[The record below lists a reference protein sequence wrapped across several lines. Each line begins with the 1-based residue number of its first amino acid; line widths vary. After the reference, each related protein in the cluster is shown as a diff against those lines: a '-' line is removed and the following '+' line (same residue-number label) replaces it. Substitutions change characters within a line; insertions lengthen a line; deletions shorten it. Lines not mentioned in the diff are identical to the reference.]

1 MAMLIVDLGVLTL
14 LAVWVRA
21 EPAGGALDRRVA
33 AALQA
38 EPPSLSWSVAG
49 KLAFLGTAPVALL
62 LGQTL
67 ALLAW
72 RRFREPALVL
82 FSAMVPP
89 VAIAAGVVLK
99 EIVARRPSARTP
111 LATYDQ
117 SVVSSLA
124 ARLKFSFPSGHATA
138 VSALVFVAVAVVF
151 AASRRRR
158 TRVWCLL
165 GAAALVV
172 VVSGSRIVIGV
183 HDFSDVVAGWLTA
196 SAVALGLALVVHRT
210 GRGRLPQ
217 ER

>member
-1 MAMLIVDLGVLTL
+1 ML
-14 LAVWVRA
+14 
-21 EPAGGALDRRVA
+21 PK
-33 AALQA
+33 
-38 EPPSLSWSVAG
+38 SLI
-49 KLAFLGTAPVALL
+49 K
-62 LGQTL
+62 
-67 ALLAW
+67 
-72 RRFREPALVL
+72 
-82 FSAMVPP
+82 
-89 VAIAAGVVLK
+89 
-99 EIVARRPSARTP
+99 VARRPSARTP